1 MIRVEKL
8 GHAMLEVRELERAIT
23 FYRLLGLREVARRDF
38 GAGMTVFLS
47 AGATHHDLALVQSAA
62 PSPRRGAAALHHLA
76 FKIGDTLDRLSRA
89 KRELEAAGTR
99 ILMALDHHVSQGLYV
114 EDPDGNLIE
123 LYVDAGEALWRADPA
138 LVASSDRLT
147 L

>member
-76 FKIGDTLDRLSRA
+76 FK
-89 KRELEAAGTR
+89 LEAAGTR